1 MPNLLDNTIL
11 IPYYPVL
18 ISVHLLPP
26 SPSTPKSYTHHPYIN
41 IDSSSECR
49 LSEHHLTTVSQRRKQ
64 LQQQQQQQ
72 EEAELPPLHPTNNSF
87 IVIDAIL
94 EVSET
99 ATTVQ
104 IRNAY
109 KRFVTLPANSA

>member
-1 MPNLLDNTIL
+1 MSAFGAPPNYCKSAAEAVTAAAAAA
-11 IPYYPVL
+11 VRGGAT
-18 ISVHLLPP
+18 
-26 SPSTPKSYTHHPYIN
+26 SP
-41 IDSSSECR
+41 
-49 LSEHHLTTVSQRRKQ
+49 
-64 LQQQQQQQ
+64 
-72 EEAELPPLHPTNNSF
+72 HPTNNSF